1 MKNVNGC
8 AMICPKNDRCIT
20 KISFY
25 GEYDEANIGLLYR
38 GGPIFS
44 DKPQD
49 TDLTDKNWHLTHE
62 NEFEQQKWNLAST
75 NIQK

>member
-1 MKNVNGC
+1 
-8 AMICPKNDRCIT
+8 MICPKKWQMHHQNLI
-20 KISFY
+20 FY
-25 GEYDEANIGLLYR
+25 GEYDEANIRLLYR

-49 TDLTDKNWHLTHE
+49 TDLTNKNWHLTHE

>member
-44 DKPQD
+44 DKPKD
-49 TDLTDKNWHLTHE
+49 TDLTDKN
-62 NEFEQQKWNLAST
+62 
-75 NIQK
+75 